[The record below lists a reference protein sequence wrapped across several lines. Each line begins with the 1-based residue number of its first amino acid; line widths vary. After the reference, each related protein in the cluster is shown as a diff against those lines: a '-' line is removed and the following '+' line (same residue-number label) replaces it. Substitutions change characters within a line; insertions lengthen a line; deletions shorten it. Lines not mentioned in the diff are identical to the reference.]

1 MKRQMH
7 ELIHWPLVRGALILF
22 LLSLVLG
29 VALLIGV
36 HWQENRLAGR
46 LSDARLRLAD
56 LEHSYRVAR
65 ESRALAKEYGARY
78 QQLEANHFLG
88 IQDRLALVETLRQL
102 RTELDL
108 PRLLF
113 RFEPSRRLSAY
124 RGLSLDQ
131 HRLLATDHVLEFAVR
146 DETELLALFSRLNDA
161 GQGLFT
167 VEKCE
172 LSRMDKRLYLDKP
185 GNLTGRCRLRWYSL
199 RAIET
204 EKSDA
209 I

>member
-1 MKRQMH
+1 MKHQMH

-22 LLSLVLG
+22 LLSLGLG

-65 ESRALAKEYGARY
+65 ESRALAKAYGARY

-124 RGLSLDQ
+124 RGLSLEQ

-161 GQGLFT
+161 GQGLFS